1 MDLISVHPVFNLYNR
16 EWPTMTMIDGSLP
29 PAKFVYGDQDRLGHA
44 IDSFVSPGVIVS
56 GGEIVRSIVSPH
68 TYVHSWARIEDSVV
82 MHGSRVGR
90 HSQVVKTILDKN
102 VVVEEGAVVGV
113 DPDHDRERGFTVT
126 ESGITVV
133 PKGAVVRK

>member
-1 MDLISVHPVFNLYNR
+1 
-16 EWPTMTMIDGSLP
+16 MTMIDGSLP
-29 PAKFVYGDQDRLGHA
+29 PAKFVYGDADRLGHA

-56 GGEIVRSIVSPH
+56 GGEIVRSIISPN
-68 TYVHSWARIEDSVV
+68 TYVHSWAKIEDSVV
-82 MHGSRVGR
+82 MHGCRIGR
-90 HSQVVKTILDKN
+90 SARVVKTILDKN

-113 DPDHDRERGFTVT
+113 DLDHDRERGFTVT